1 MFNTSNTNI
10 KLGSNT
16 TNVQF
21 NTPST
26 GMMQRSHPKS
36 RFIRFQKGSDME
48 KLIFPIA
55 DNEESKLSR
64 SETKYRDPSSYDRH
78 FNDRSYQV
86 NIDTPVTIL
95 QILIFGAD
103 QYLCEVVKNSDLIEE
118 QK

>member
-1 MFNTSNTNI
+1 MFNSSNTNI

-48 KLIFPIA
+48 TLIFPLSDI
-55 DNEESKLSR
+55 EESKLR
-64 SETKYRDPSSYDRH
+64 RKETKYRESDSFNRHGSSYHID
-78 FNDRSYQV
+78 
-86 NIDTPVTIL
+86 IDTPVTIL